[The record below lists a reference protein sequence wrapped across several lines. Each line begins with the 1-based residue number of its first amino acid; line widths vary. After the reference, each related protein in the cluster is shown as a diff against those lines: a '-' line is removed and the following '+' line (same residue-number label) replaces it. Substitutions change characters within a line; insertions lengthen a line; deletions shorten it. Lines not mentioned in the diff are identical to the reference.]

1 MNEKQEQLLAQLNRD
16 RQVHQTLE
24 ITWREAIEQKEKV
37 IEQLEEA
44 MDQKEQKHLTAC
56 DSYDKLCSRLQGA
69 LNELESKQAASLAEF
84 QQEKQKMT
92 LQLNEK
98 IAASDE
104 EKQQAIDN
112 MDKLTETLDR
122 LQSQLDEVSQQL
134 EKACEEILKKDQLV
148 LDLQEQHEVFK
159 QAGQVVVDDKT
170 RLESMVEHLEQ
181 ELVSWKQELTEFL
194 SRRTEAYCS

>member
-1 MNEKQEQLLAQLNRD
+1 
-16 RQVHQTLE
+16 
-24 ITWREAIEQKEKV
+24 
-37 IEQLEEA
+37 
-44 MDQKEQKHLTAC
+44 
-56 DSYDKLCSRLQGA
+56 
-69 LNELESKQAASLAEF
+69 
-84 QQEKQKMT
+84 MT

-194 SRRTEAYCS
+194 SRRTEAYCSWFRPSDLSDPHQFMTALDQILTSQDAEMTEMGDRLKKLKDLWIWLI